1 MHISE
6 RVIKMQESPIRKL
19 TPYADAAKKDGKTV
33 YHLNIGQPD
42 IQTPEEFFKPIRE
55 FDGILTY
62 SNSLGN
68 EDLLESFA
76 EFYSRKKINFSKDN
90 IMVTF
95 GGTEAIIFAMLATC
109 DVGDEVLVPEPLY
122 TSYNGLASMTSVNIV
137 PILTKAEDGFCLP
150 DKKFISELI
159 TPKTR
164 AILVSNPG
172 NPTGRVYTKNEMRT
186 IADIA
191 LEHNL
196 YIFADEVYREFV
208 YDGQELIS
216 FAQMDDIKDRVIII
230 DSISKRYSAC
240 GARIGSLATKNKDL
254 YKSLIKLAQGRV
266 CTPLLEQIGAAN
278 LINVPDSYIE
288 ESRKEYQKRRDIVY
302 ESLKKMDGVICEKPN
317 GAFYFLVKLPID
329 NAERFALWLLKDFDV
344 DGKTIMLAPA
354 KDFYASK
361 DLGIDK
367 VRISYCLNQE
377 SLEVAM
383 EILDLALKKYPGR
396 I

>member
-1 MHISE
+1 MNISE
-6 RVIKMQESPIRKL
+6 RVLKMQESPIRKL
-19 TPYADAAKKDGKTV
+19 TPYADAAKKEGKTV

-42 IQTPEEFFKPIRE
+42 IKTPEEFFKPIRE

-76 EFYSRKKINFSKDN
+76 EFYSRKKINFSKDD

-95 GGTEAIIFAMLATC
+95 GGTEAIIFSMLATC

-150 DKKFISELI
+150 DKKIISELI
-159 TPKTR
+159 TSKTR

-172 NPTGRVYTKNEMRT
+172 NPTGRVYTKDEMRT

-216 FAQMDDIKDRVIII
+216 FAQMEDIRDRVIII

-240 GARIGSLATKNKDL
+240 GARIGSIATKNKDL
-254 YKSLIKLAQGRV
+254 YKYLIKLAQGRV

-278 LINVPDSYIE
+278 LRNVPESYIE

-317 GAFYFLVKLPID
+317 GAFYFLAKLPID
-329 NAERFALWLLKDFDV
+329 DAERFALWLLKDFDV
-344 DGKTIMLAPA
+344 EGKTIMLAPA

-361 DLGIDK
+361 DLGIDE

-377 SLEVAM
+377 SLKIAM
-383 EILDLALKKYPGR
+383 DILDLALQKYPGR

>member
-1 MHISE
+1 MKISE
-6 RVIKMQESPIRKL
+6 RVLKMQESPIRKL
-19 TPYADAAKKDGKTV
+19 TPYADAAKKVGKTV

-42 IQTPEEFFKPIRE
+42 IKTPEEFFKPIRK

-62 SNSLGN
+62 SNSLGS
-68 EDLLESFA
+68 EDLLESFV
-76 EFYSRKKINFSKDN
+76 EFYARKKINFSKDD

-150 DKKFISELI
+150 DKRNISELI

-172 NPTGRVYTKNEMRT
+172 NPTGRVYTKDEMRT

-196 YIFADEVYREFV
+196 YIFADEVYREFI

-240 GARIGSLATKNKDL
+240 GARIGSIATKNKDL

-278 LINVPDSYIE
+278 LINVPESYIE

-317 GAFYFLVKLPID
+317 GAFYFLAKLPID
-329 NAERFALWLLKDFDV
+329 DAERFALWLLKDFDV
-344 DGKTIMLAPA
+344 EGKTIMLAPA

-361 DLGIDK
+361 GLGIDE

-377 SLEVAM
+377 SLKIAM
-383 EILDLALKKYPGR
+383 DILDLALQKYPGR